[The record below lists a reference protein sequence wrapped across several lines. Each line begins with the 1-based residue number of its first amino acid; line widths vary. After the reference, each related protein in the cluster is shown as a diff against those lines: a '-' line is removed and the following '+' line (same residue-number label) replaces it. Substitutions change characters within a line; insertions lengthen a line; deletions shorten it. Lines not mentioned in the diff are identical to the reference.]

1 MYVYLVYNFCMDLHR
16 EYMRKTSFD
25 LQDFNDYRL
34 SAAGELQVY
43 PGFHHPIHIEVGD
56 DDLEL
61 TNIALPKDEGE
72 AWYKEPS
79 RLFIL
84 RNLSSASPEAHV
96 VMDNTERMIG
106 SIALNGV
113 EYEVQGRKTYIIGR
127 GEDATPQL
135 DLSETVSRRHL
146 QIRLGNMQGNL
157 HFADLNTKNGTIVKM
172 HEDDARSV
180 YNASPRRRF
189 IPTEEGLI
197 TFEQQQQR
205 WSR

>member
-1 MYVYLVYNFCMDLHR
+1 MEFSD
-16 EYMRKTSFD
+16 EYMYKTSFD

-34 SAAGELQVY
+34 TAAGELQVY
-43 PGFHHPIHIEVGD
+43 PGFHHPIHIEIGD

-72 AWYKEPS
+72 EWYVKPE
-79 RLFIL
+79 RLFVL

-96 VMDNTERMIG
+96 VMDNVERSIG
-106 SIALNGV
+106 TIALNGV

-135 DLSETVSRRHL
+135 DLSASVSRRHL
-146 QIRLGNMQGNL
+146 QIRLGNMQGNV
-157 HFADLNTKNGTIVKM
+157 HFADLDSTNGTIVKM
-172 HEDDARSV
+172 HEEDARGV
-180 YNASPRRRF
+180 YASSPRRHF
-189 IPTEEGLI
+189 IRTEDGLI
-197 TFEQQQQR
+197 TYEQRQQR

>member
-1 MYVYLVYNFCMDLHR
+1 MKFSR
-16 EYMRKTSFD
+16 EYIEKTSFD

-43 PGFHHPIHIEVGD
+43 PGFHHPIHIEIGD

-61 TNIALPKDEGE
+61 TNLALPKDEGE
-72 AWYKEPS
+72 EWFIEPK
-79 RLFIL
+79 RLFVL
-84 RNLSSASPEAHV
+84 RNLSSASPEAHI
-96 VMDNTERMIG
+96 VMDNTERNIG
-106 SIALNGV
+106 SIAINGA

-135 DLSETVSRRHL
+135 DLSASASRRHL
-146 QIRLGNMQGNL
+146 QIRLGNMRGNL
-157 HFADLNTKNGTIVKM
+157 HFADLDSKNGTIVKM
-172 HEDDARSV
+172 HEEDARSV
-180 YNASPRRRF
+180 YSSSPRRHF
-189 IPTEEGLI
+189 IPTEDGLI